1 MHLATVAAP
10 VPAPGTVHLLAY
22 RDGRG
27 EPRWMELTP
36 ATAALI
42 LNARRAAIGQA
53 ALELGLTDLSE
64 AVDLLADLQA
74 KGAFAG
80 FKPF

>member
-1 MHLATVAAP
+1 
-10 VPAPGTVHLLAY
+10 
-22 RDGRG
+22 
-27 EPRWMELTP
+27 MELTP